1 MKFPINDYDADVEDV
16 EDNIKYKYCFRCKN
30 KINKKIIKKY
40 NINKLFESLTI
51 KS

>member
-1 MKFPINDYDADVEDV
+1 MKFPINDYDADI
-16 EDNIKYKYCFRCKN
+16 EDNIKYKYCFRCKK

-51 KS
+51 NS